1 MGWNTEKGW
10 AEEKTSGKCKRHRK
24 VLLYIEAFSE
34 NFGPITH
41 WSRFARV
48 VARKRGI
55 PCIWYKYKTTISW
68 FNFEFKINLDGEE
81 LIWDLPNSIH
91 DDKKEVKRKELLL
104 ANGGTTPSFTWTR
117 AETSATTSG
126 MAGIWLHVFENL

>member
-1 MGWNTEKGW
+1 M
-10 AEEKTSGKCKRHRK
+10 
-24 VLLYIEAFSE
+24 
-34 NFGPITH
+34 
-41 WSRFARV
+41 
-48 VARKRGI
+48 
-55 PCIWYKYKTTISW
+55 
-68 FNFEFKINLDGEE
+68 NLDGEE